1 MTLQISDDNRVR
13 TLTLDR
19 PDVLNAFN
27 EALYEATA
35 VAIREAAADP
45 EVAVVL
51 LTGNGRAFSAG
62 NDLKE
67 MQARITDPA
76 LADTGSHFTAM
87 IDALTD
93 FPKPL
98 ICAVN
103 GLGVG
108 IGTTILGYADLVFM
122 SSEARLKCPFTSLGV
137 APEAASSYLLPQLV
151 GRQNA
156 AWLLMSSE
164 WVDADEALRMGLVW
178 RVCEPDELLPE
189 ARRHAEIL
197 AARPIP
203 SLMAVKQTIAEPS
216 RPGIEAATE
225 RENAHFAE
233 LMGAA
238 ANADALAAFTDKRGK
253 DKLVASTTAV
263 PRPAQM
269 SSPRCSSRSSAQ
281 RIPGAG
287 GGSNRQLARHRPR
300 LLHRDVSVRTQRPTM
315 PDRPTTLKRLVF
327 RRPPQVRHLSGLRP
341 AAPGS
346 GDEPAAGRPR
356 SACRRC
362 AGWTATTKHLGT
374 PYYVMEQVPTVGTP
388 GEFPSYHAAGLYF
401 DASPRAASRPCG
413 GAACRPSPTSTRWT
427 GAG

>member
-1 MTLQISDDNRVR
+1 MVLRKSDVNRVR
-13 TLTLDR
+13 IITLDR
-19 PDVLNAFN
+19 PDALNAFN

-35 VAIREAAADP
+35 IAIREAADDP
-45 EVAVVL
+45 DVAVVL

-76 LADTGSHFTAM
+76 LANQGSHFTSL

-93 FPKPL
+93 FPKPF

-137 APEAASSYLLPQLV
+137 APEAASSYLLPQLI

-164 WVDADEALRMGLVW
+164 WVSAEEALRMGLVW
-178 RVCEPDELLPE
+178 RVCEPGGLLPE
-189 ARRHAEIL
+189 ALRHAEIL

-203 SLMAVKQTIAEPS
+203 SLIAVKQTIAEPS
-216 RPGIEAATE
+216 RAGIKTATE

-238 ANADALAAFTDKRGK
+238 ANADALAAFADKRG
-253 DKLVASTTAV
+253 
-263 PRPAQM
+263 R
-269 SSPRCSSRSSAQ
+269 
-281 RIPGAG
+281 AG
-287 GGSNRQLARHRPR
+287 
-300 LLHRDVSVRTQRPTM
+300 T
-315 PDRPTTLKRLVF
+315 
-327 RRPPQVRHLSGLRP
+327 
-341 AAPGS
+341 
-346 GDEPAAGRPR
+346 
-356 SACRRC
+356 
-362 AGWTATTKHLGT
+362 
-374 PYYVMEQVPTVGTP
+374 
-388 GEFPSYHAAGLYF
+388 
-401 DASPRAASRPCG
+401 
-413 GAACRPSPTSTRWT
+413 
-427 GAG
+427 